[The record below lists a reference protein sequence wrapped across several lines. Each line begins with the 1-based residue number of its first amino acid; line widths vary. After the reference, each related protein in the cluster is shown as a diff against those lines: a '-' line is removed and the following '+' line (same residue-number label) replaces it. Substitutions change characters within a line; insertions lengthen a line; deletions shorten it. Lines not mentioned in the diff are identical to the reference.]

1 MKVGLFDWLKRKDAG
16 DASATPDAAT
26 PRDVSGD
33 LQDPQQ
39 RAALEQADHL
49 LHELLAG
56 DAGQGSAGGL
66 TVTASTQV
74 IVGGQTVTPDD
85 PRAREAM
92 SKAAAKLRAQ
102 GMDELA
108 ADLEARAA
116 SVPAAMAPAA
126 AAGAPPRRRRRRSA
140 RMISHPRSPGRRTSS
155 ARRRTRRPLPS
166 RRRHPAED
174 PPRAVTVG
182 LPRRPCVLTTG
193 L

>member
-1 MKVGLFDWLKRKDAG
+1 MGLFDWLKRKDAE
-16 DASATPDAAT
+16 DSSSTT
-26 PRDVSGD
+26 YTVTTSDVSVD

-74 IVGGQTVTPDD
+74 IVDGQTVTPDD

-102 GMDELA
+102 GLDELA

-116 SVPAAMAPAA
+116 AAPAAPAPAA
-126 AAGAPPRRRRRRSA
+126 AAGTPPLPAPAPGEDDQSLPAAAADDDLGAAPNAPAAPEPPAPPS
-140 RMISHPRSPGRRTSS
+140 
-155 ARRRTRRPLPS
+155 
-166 RRRHPAED
+166 
-174 PPRAVTVG
+174 
-182 LPRRPCVLTTG
+182 
-193 L
+193 

>member
-1 MKVGLFDWLKRKDAG
+1 MSL
-16 DASATPDAAT
+16 
-26 PRDVSGD
+26 D

-56 DAGQGSAGGL
+56 DAGQGSVGGL

-74 IVGGQTVTPDD
+74 IVDGQTVTPDD

-108 ADLEARAA
+108 ADLEARVAA
-116 SVPAAMAPAA
+116 APAAPAPAA
-126 AAGAPPRRRRRRSA
+126 AAGAPPRGD
-140 RMISHPRSPGRRTSS
+140 PG
-155 ARRRTRRPLPS
+155 ARRGRPVTPGCGADDDLGAAPS
-166 RRRHPAED
+166 APA
-174 PPRAVTVG
+174 PPEPPA
-182 LPRRPCVLTTG
+182 PPS
-193 L
+193 

>member
-1 MKVGLFDWLKRKDAG
+1 VQVGLFDWLKRKDAG
-16 DASATPDAAT
+16 DASAMPDAVTA
-26 PRDVSGD
+26 RDVQVD

-56 DAGQGSAGGL
+56 GAGQGSVGGL

-74 IVGGQTVTPDD
+74 IVDGQTVTSDD

-116 SVPAAMAPAA
+116 SVPAAMAPAV
-126 AAGAPPRRRRRRSA
+126 AAGTPPPPTPAPAPGGDELSLPAPGEDDQTPPVAGAEDELGAAPNAPAPPEPPA
-140 RMISHPRSPGRRTSS
+140 P
-155 ARRRTRRPLPS
+155 PS
-166 RRRHPAED
+166 
-174 PPRAVTVG
+174 
-182 LPRRPCVLTTG
+182 
-193 L
+193 

>member
-1 MKVGLFDWLKRKDAG
+1 VKVGLFDWLKRKDAG
-16 DASATPDAAT
+16 DASAMPDAVTA
-26 PRDVSGD
+26 RDVQVD

-56 DAGQGSAGGL
+56 GAGQGSVGGL

-74 IVGGQTVTPDD
+74 IVDGQTVTPDD

-102 GMDELA
+102 GLDELA

-116 SVPAAMAPAA
+116 AAPAA
-126 AAGAPPRRRRRRSA
+126 VAGTPPPPTPAPAPGGDEQSHPGPGEDDQPPPVAGAEDELGAAPAAPAAPEPPA
-140 RMISHPRSPGRRTSS
+140 P
-155 ARRRTRRPLPS
+155 PS
-166 RRRHPAED
+166 
-174 PPRAVTVG
+174 
-182 LPRRPCVLTTG
+182 
-193 L
+193 

>member
-1 MKVGLFDWLKRKDAG
+1 MGLFDWLKRKDAE
-16 DASATPDAAT
+16 DSSSTT
-26 PRDVSGD
+26 YTVTTSDVSVD

-74 IVGGQTVTPDD
+74 IVDGQTVTPDD

-102 GMDELA
+102 GLDELA

-116 SVPAAMAPAA
+116 APAAPAPAA
-126 AAGAPPRRRRRRSA
+126 AAGTPPLPAPAPGEDDQSLPAAAADDGLGAAPNAPAAPEPPAPPS
-140 RMISHPRSPGRRTSS
+140 
-155 ARRRTRRPLPS
+155 
-166 RRRHPAED
+166 
-174 PPRAVTVG
+174 
-182 LPRRPCVLTTG
+182 
-193 L
+193 

>member
-1 MKVGLFDWLKRKDAG
+1 MGLFDWLKRKDAE
-16 DASATPDAAT
+16 DSSSTT
-26 PRDVSGD
+26 YTVTTSDVSVD

-74 IVGGQTVTPDD
+74 IVDGQTVTPDD

-102 GMDELA
+102 GLDELA

-116 SVPAAMAPAA
+116 APAAPAPAA
-126 AAGAPPRRRRRRSA
+126 AAGTPPQAAPAPGEDDQSLPAAAADDGLGAAPNAPAAPEPPAPPS
-140 RMISHPRSPGRRTSS
+140 
-155 ARRRTRRPLPS
+155 
-166 RRRHPAED
+166 
-174 PPRAVTVG
+174 
-182 LPRRPCVLTTG
+182 
-193 L
+193 